1 MYHSTDVEMY
11 LIYIFTFSLTDREK
25 KDREHKKQLLQIAKE
40 HEKARELERVQR
52 YKMPQDIKKGEKG
65 KSLILLKKRNKGS

>member
-1 MYHSTDVEMY
+1 MF
-11 LIYIFTFSLTDREK
+11 LFARLTDREK

-65 KSLILLKKRNKGS
+65 KQSLVVDLSLVSN

>member
-1 MYHSTDVEMY
+1 M
-11 LIYIFTFSLTDREK
+11 FTFACRLTEREK

-65 KSLILLKKRNKGS
+65 KKLFQTF